1 MSMSD
6 AKPQPDPSME
16 QILASINRI
25 IAEDKGM
32 DDALSGPPRGV
43 LELTEAIGEDG
54 SVRHLTP
61 LAMAAAS
68 EGGRAEPQAPRAGEP
83 AQRSEDAEPASGAA
97 AAEPQ
102 PAGIASPATAAAA
115 SAAFAEL
122 AAAAQEQ
129 RRAGEL
135 SLGGSD
141 RTLEAIVR
149 EALRPLLQTWL
160 DQNLPGVVERLVRE
174 EIARAAREAGLR

>member
-1 MSMSD
+1 MSD
-6 AKPQPDPSME
+6 AKSQPDPSME

-25 IAEDKGM
+25 IAEDKGTGG
-32 DDALSGPPRGV
+32 ALGEPPREV
-43 LELTEAIGEDG
+43 LELTEAIAEDG
-54 SVRHLTP
+54 SIRHLTP
-61 LAMAAAS
+61 LAMASAS
-68 EGGRAEPQAPRAGEP
+68 ESGRAEPQAPRAGEP
-83 AQRSEDAEPASGAA
+83 ARKSEDAEPAAGAA
-97 AAEPQ
+97 PAELQ
-102 PAGIASPATAAAA
+102 PAGIASPATASAAA
-115 SAAFAEL
+115 GAFVEL
-122 AAAAQEQ
+122 AAAAQEK

-135 SLGGSD
+135 SLGGGD

>member
-1 MSMSD
+1 
-6 AKPQPDPSME
+6 ME

-25 IAEDKGM
+25 ISEDTGG
-32 DDALSGPPRGV
+32 SGGVGEPPHGV

-61 LAMAAAS
+61 LAMAS
-68 EGGRAEPQAPRAGEP
+68 AGEP
-83 AQRSEDAEPASGAA
+83 GRTEPRAPGAGEAAGNAAEGESAQGAA
-97 AAEPQ
+97 KPEEKPAA
-102 PAGIASPATAAAA
+102 IASTATATAA

-122 AAAAQEQ
+122 ASAAQDK

-149 EALRPLLQTWL
+149 EVLRPLLQTWL
-160 DQNLPGVVERLVRE
+160 DENLPGLVERLVRE

>member
-1 MSMSD
+1 
-6 AKPQPDPSME
+6 ME

-25 IAEDKGM
+25 IA
-32 DDALSGPPRGV
+32 DDQAPAPLAAPPGRGV

-54 SVRHLTP
+54 SLRHLTP
-61 LAMAAAS
+61 LAMAAADN
-68 EGGRAEPQAPRAGEP
+68 GRSEPQAPSAGGGPAEKREENEP
-83 AQRSEDAEPASGAA
+83 AAEAGKAEAKPGA
-97 AAEPQ
+97 
-102 PAGIASPATAAAA
+102 IASTDTAAAA
-115 SAAFAEL
+115 TAAFAEL
-122 AAAAQEQ
+122 AAAAQDK

-149 EALRPLLQTWL
+149 EVLRPLLQTWL
-160 DQNLPGVVERLVRE
+160 DQNLPALVERLVRE